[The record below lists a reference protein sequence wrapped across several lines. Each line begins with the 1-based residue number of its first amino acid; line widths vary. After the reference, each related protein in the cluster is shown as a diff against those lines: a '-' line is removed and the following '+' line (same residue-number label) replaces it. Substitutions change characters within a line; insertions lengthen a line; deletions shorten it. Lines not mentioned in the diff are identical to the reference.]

1 MAKGQQKG
9 NREFKE
15 TEEGKGQDNRRGV
28 KSKGWRDSVAAN
40 TWIGKEEV
48 ETDTTF
54 PPSLTCRARDSDVV
68 PDP

>member
-15 TEEGKGQDNRRGV
+15 TEEGKGQDNRRGG
-28 KSKGWRDSVAAN
+28 KSKGWGDRVAAN

-48 ETDTTF
+48 ETNGSLRRNVLLIDT
-54 PPSLTCRARDSDVV
+54 LCV
-68 PDP
+68 PKT